1 MRARVLIG
9 TVAGVLALTTGV
21 ALAETSPADPEV
33 VEPIDDVGP
42 TTTTTSELPPVEE
55 PTTTTTT
62 STTVVAPEEPT
73 TTTTTAVVDEPDV
86 VDPVDV
92 VEPVDAVEEP
102 VADERPQNHGY
113 FVSQAAHD
121 RSGEGGNHGA
131 SVSAVARSDAGKPRK
146 G

>member
-1 MRARVLIG
+1 MS

-33 VEPIDDVGP
+33 VEPI
-42 TTTTTSELPPVEE
+42 
-55 PTTTTTT
+55 
-62 STTVVAPEEPT
+62 
-73 TTTTTAVVDEPDV
+73 VDEPDV
-86 VDPVDV
+86 ADPVDV
-92 VEPVDAVEEP
+92 AESVDAVEEP

-131 SVSAVARSDAGKPRK
+131 SVSAVARSDAGKPGR